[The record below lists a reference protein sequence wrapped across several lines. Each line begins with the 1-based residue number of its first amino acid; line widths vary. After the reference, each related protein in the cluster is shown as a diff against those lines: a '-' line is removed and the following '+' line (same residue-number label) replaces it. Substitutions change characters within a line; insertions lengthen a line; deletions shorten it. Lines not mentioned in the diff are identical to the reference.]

1 MKALL
6 PSAPAGKWLEM
17 KGLGAQQAC
26 AHCQRRSRRR
36 RNGREHTR
44 THATRISTRSNITGM
59 LWWFPARRCA
69 HWHDCMSCSW
79 EGILPGE
86 DFPPLARVNDT
97 LYGPGVMTTGGAGP
111 AAFAPSLPKRTF
123 RCRTCAA
130 SQLMPALPLALAL
143 PVKRRDRVAPGVTA
157 AALTT
162 AKQRCSTNGG
172 AMLRAHAAS

>member
-1 MKALL
+1 
-6 PSAPAGKWLEM
+6 
-17 KGLGAQQAC
+17 
-26 AHCQRRSRRR
+26 
-36 RNGREHTR
+36 
-44 THATRISTRSNITGM
+44 
-59 LWWFPARRCA
+59 
-69 HWHDCMSCSW
+69 MSCSW

-130 SQLMPALPLALAL
+130 SQLMPALPLALVPAL

-162 AKQRCSTNGG
+162 AKQRCNTNGG